1 MPTTIVTDTPTATPI
16 TFAGL
21 GVATIIEN
29 FTGTPIPGVMVVR
42 VDTRSMVQDELLR
55 CEVYLSGGDYLVAQE
70 IQLPQPAAWGVDFGP
85 FVLATG
91 AAVHQRYEAGVA
103 QHRGAAPYCHGVTRE
118 GRPCRNPTRDPS
130 GFCHWHR
137 VKYAPRIVTGT

>member
-85 FVLATG
+85 FVLPTG
-91 AAVHQRYEAGVA
+91 DAEPEIGLLLSAGSTT
-103 QHRGAAPYCHGVTRE
+103 GE
-118 GRPCRNPTRDPS
+118 IDNFDII
-130 GFCHWHR
+130 
-137 VKYAPRIVTGT
+137 RIYDV